1 MTTRDLIIPIRSFII
16 TLQAIED
23 GLLSGFLG
31 SELHGAF
38 GLALWEHGCKN
49 IGKANFDCKNM
60 CDCNYG
66 KIFAPPSPINVPVKG
81 RFDDPAKPYV
91 FDVSLLSKTNVKRG
105 DLLKFGF
112 NLFGNKEINKR
123 EIEAIFVKLG
133 QCGIGPQK
141 IRFELK
147 AFVERKI
154 NKFNSQ
160 NNFKNNTLIIEY
172 LTPTLIKDKNLMVN
186 TIPFNLLIRKIMERS
201 RDLAYLYN
209 EKPYYDDNT
218 IRPIYES
225 LTSIQIEEQHLYFRN
240 FQRGERK
247 STLYGWTGKIIYK
260 GNFSDWMGI
269 LQQGEL
275 LHVGNYTTFGLG
287 QYQIVHE

>member
-1 MTTRDLIIPIRSFII
+1 
-16 TLQAIED
+16 
-23 GLLSGFLG
+23 
-31 SELHGAF
+31 
-38 GLALWEHGCKN
+38 
-49 IGKANFDCKNM
+49 
-60 CDCNYG
+60 
-66 KIFAPPSPINVPVKG
+66 
-81 RFDDPAKPYV
+81 
-91 FDVSLLSKTNVKRG
+91 
-105 DLLKFGF
+105 
-112 NLFGNKEINKR
+112 
-123 EIEAIFVKLG
+123 
-133 QCGIGPQK
+133 
-141 IRFELK
+141 
-147 AFVERKI
+147 
-154 NKFNSQ
+154 
-160 NNFKNNTLIIEY
+160 
-172 LTPTLIKDKNLMVN
+172 
-186 TIPFNLLIRKIMERS
+186 MERS

-260 GNFSDWMGI
+260 GNFYDWMGI